1 MTTLNTYSNFR
12 RVLWA
17 SAVFNL
23 GGALAFG
30 FPATVGQLMGLPA
43 EVSTLYRALMA
54 LFVLLFGGSYAW
66 LALQAQIVRPMVAFA
81 AIGKASV
88 FVLITLFWL
97 CGEMP
102 LRGVLAASGDL
113 AFAALFFH
121 WLRSTR

>member
-1 MTTLNTYSNFR
+1 MSNSHFR

-23 GGALAFG
+23 GGAIAFG

-43 EVSTLYRALMA
+43 EVPALYRALMA
-54 LFVLLFGGSYAW
+54 LFVLMFGGSYAW
-66 LALQAQIVRPMVAFA
+66 LALQPQIVRPMVGFA

-88 FVLITLFWL
+88 FVVITAFWL
-97 CGEMP
+97 LGSLP
-102 LRGVLAASGDL
+102 LLSVVAASGDL

-121 WLRSTR
+121 WLRSTS